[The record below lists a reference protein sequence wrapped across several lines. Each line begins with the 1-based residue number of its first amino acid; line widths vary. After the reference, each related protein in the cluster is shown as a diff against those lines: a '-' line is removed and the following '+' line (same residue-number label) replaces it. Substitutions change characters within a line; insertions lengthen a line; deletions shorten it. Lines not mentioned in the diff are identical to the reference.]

1 MNQPKDPAQLD
12 GRSVIVSAA
21 EPQLPRKPY
30 IAPQLE
36 LLDIE
41 ATRNG
46 PGAFPDSGGIDYS

>member
-1 MNQPKDPAQLD
+1 MHQQKDPAQPD
-12 GRSVIVSAA
+12 GRSGIATTA
-21 EPQLPRKPY
+21 ETQLPRKPY

-46 PGAFPDSGGIDYS
+46 PGGIPDSGIDYS